1 MNLID
6 LYIGE
11 VTRRL
16 PEKNRQDIALE
27 LRSAIED
34 MLPEDPSEQDVK
46 EVLAAMGNPAVLAS
60 GYRDKPM
67 HLIGPRY
74 FDLYISLL
82 KLILPIAITVT
93 LIVVIVVA
101 IFTNSGETTI
111 IDATVSLIGD
121 AISASVNAAMQ
132 VFFWLTL
139 VIALIERADRSS
151 SQAPMTM
158 NSKEWTPDDLKEVVY
173 IPKEKAISKFE
184 IAGSLIWTVIWTAG
198 YFNADRLLG
207 VYHNRGEGLEFVA
220 PTFNQDV
227 LLSYWPLIIL
237 MLVLEI
243 ALAVYK
249 WREGQWTRRV
259 AIFNAV
265 VQIVSTGIIVLI
277 LTNSKLVNQAFLDE
291 ISSVFGGTSGLSWT
305 IGAIILTVVV
315 VAVSDMYQGF
325 RKAMISPAK

>member
-27 LRSAIED
+27 LHSAIED
-34 MLPEDPSEQDVK
+34 MLPENPSEQDVK
-46 EVLAAMGNPAVLAS
+46 AVLAEMGNPAVLAS
-60 GYRDKPM
+60 GYRDRPM

-82 KLILPIAITVT
+82 KLILPIAIAVT
-93 LIVVIVVA
+93 LIVVIIVA

-111 IDATVSLIGD
+111 MDAVVSLIGD
-121 AISASVNAAMQ
+121 AIGASINAAMQ

-151 SQAPMTM
+151 SQAPLTM
-158 NSKEWTPDDLKEVVY
+158 NSKEWTPDDLEEVVY

-184 IAGSLIWTVIWTAG
+184 IAGSLIWTVIWTVG
-198 YFNADRLLG
+198 YFNADRLVG
-207 VYHNRGEGLEFVA
+207 VYHNRGEGLEFAA

-227 LLSYWPLIIL
+227 LLSYWPLVLL
-237 MLVLEI
+237 MVVLEI

-249 WREGQWTRRV
+249 WREGQWTKRL
-259 AIFNAV
+259 AAFNAI
-265 VQIVSTGIIVLI
+265 VQAASTGIIILI
-277 LTNSKLVNQAFLDE
+277 FTNSRLINEAFMDE
-291 ISSVFGGTSGLSWT
+291 MTAIFGGASSLNWIVGSI
-305 IGAIILTVVV
+305 IGAVVV
-315 VAVSDMYQGF
+315 FAAIDAYQGF
-325 RKAMISPAK
+325 RKAMIRSAI

>member
-46 EVLAAMGNPAVLAS
+46 EVLAEMGNPAVLAS

-111 IDATVSLIGD
+111 KIG
-121 AISASVNAAMQ
+121 
-132 VFFWLTL
+132 
-139 VIALIERADRSS
+139 RAH
-151 SQAPMTM
+151 
-158 NSKEWTPDDLKEVVY
+158 V
-173 IPKEKAISKFE
+173 
-184 IAGSLIWTVIWTAG
+184 
-198 YFNADRLLG
+198 
-207 VYHNRGEGLEFVA
+207 
-220 PTFNQDV
+220 
-227 LLSYWPLIIL
+227 
-237 MLVLEI
+237 
-243 ALAVYK
+243 
-249 WREGQWTRRV
+249 
-259 AIFNAV
+259 
-265 VQIVSTGIIVLI
+265 
-277 LTNSKLVNQAFLDE
+277 
-291 ISSVFGGTSGLSWT
+291 
-305 IGAIILTVVV
+305 
-315 VAVSDMYQGF
+315 
-325 RKAMISPAK
+325 